1 MNAPQKRPDFGR
13 FVDAGCVQS
22 RQEPA
27 KNSRQVD
34 AGARGETGDGVG
46 QKFGH
51 FLEHVRIVIG
61 AENGGNR
68 VAKRGS
74 EEFRGN
80 RRIYMKLPWRENLG
94 GKAREGKGKGGKET
108 ALAGAFQR
116 APKAGPKTTLL
127 PRRRELPRELGWWGG
142 DEFYRGIRRV
152 GVAWRDSPG
161 EPGGRVGDEAGPPWC
176 REWGAG
182 GDWFGP

>member
-94 GKAREGKGKGGKET
+94 GKAREGKGKKR
-108 ALAGAFQR
+108 LSRVRFN
-116 APKAGPKTTLL
+116 
-127 PRRRELPRELGWWGG
+127 ELQKQGQKRLFFRDGES
-142 DEFYRGIRRV
+142 FRGN
-152 GVAWRDSPG
+152 
-161 EPGGRVGDEAGPPWC
+161 
-176 REWGAG
+176 
-182 GDWFGP
+182 